1 MDSYEVSSLNKVR
14 RSDRAA
20 YDRAAIHALLDEAF
34 VAHVGFIDA
43 GRPIVLPMVY
53 GRLGDLLYIHGA
65 KAARFAKALAQAV
78 PVCLTITLMDGL
90 VVARSAF
97 HMSVNYR
104 SAILHGHATLVADPE
119 EAQRALAAI
128 TDHMVPGRWAEARP
142 VLEKE
147 LKATSVL
154 RVEVEAAS
162 MKQRQGDPIDDEEDY
177 DLPIWGGIVPVRI
190 TSAGPK
196 NDGRVPPGVA
206 VPASVSKLIS
216 KLR

>member
-1 MDSYEVSSLNKVR
+1 MDAFEVSPLNKVR
-14 RSDRAA
+14 RSDRGI
-20 YDRAAIHALLDEAF
+20 YDRAGIYALLDEAL

-43 GRPIVLPMVY
+43 GRPVVLPMVY

-65 KAARFAKALAQAV
+65 KAARFAKTLAQAV
-78 PVCLTITLMDGL
+78 PVCLTVTLLDGI

-104 SAILHGHATLVADPE
+104 SAVLHGRATLVADPD

-128 TDHMVPGRWAEARP
+128 TDHMVPGRWSEVRAI
-142 VLEKE
+142 LDKE

-162 MKQRQGDPIDDEEDY
+162 MKHRQGDPIDEQEDY
-177 DLPIWGGIVPVRI
+177 DLPIWGGIVPVRM

-196 NDGRVPPGVA
+196 DDGQAPPGIA
-206 VPASVSKLIS
+206 VPASVSKLVS
-216 KLR
+216 KLQ